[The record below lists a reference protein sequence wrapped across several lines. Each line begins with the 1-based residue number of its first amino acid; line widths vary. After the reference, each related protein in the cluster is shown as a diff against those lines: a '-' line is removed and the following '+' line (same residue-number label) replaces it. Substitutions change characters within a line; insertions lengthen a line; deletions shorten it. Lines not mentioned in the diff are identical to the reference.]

1 MPDRKETLVSIFRRK
16 HLVCLAILFAL
27 SLAASVSAQS
37 TVFNIPSTDVQAPK
51 SVYVEA
57 DFTGHLSSFTTGGYQ
72 SYGPRIVYGL
82 HRRMELG
89 FNAFYTRTSPSEP
102 VEIQPNFKF
111 QLYSSEA
118 KGVAVSAG
126 TILSIPVTKRSAGAT
141 TGMIYAVAS
150 KNIEGDY
157 GPRFTLGSYALV
169 GSFEPGTT
177 RKGLLIGYEQPLT
190 KRLTFI
196 ADWSTGNND
205 YGYAVAGAGI
215 TLTRKSSLYVGY
227 NFGNHGRGNNA
238 LGVYY
243 GINF

>member
-1 MPDRKETLVSIFRRK
+1 MIIPQRK
-16 HLVCLAILFAL
+16 HLIWLSTLFVFVLASNGF
-27 SLAASVSAQS
+27 AQS
-37 TVFNIPSTDVQAPK
+37 TVFNIPSTDIQTAK
-51 SVYVEA
+51 HFYVEA
-57 DFTGHLSSFTTGGYQ
+57 DFTGHLSSFATGGYQ

-82 HRRMELG
+82 NKRMELG

-111 QLYSSEA
+111 QLYSNEE
-118 KGVAVSAG
+118 KGVEVAAG
-126 TILSIPVTKRSAGAT
+126 TILFIPVTERSASST

-150 KNIEGDY
+150 KNIQGDH
-157 GPRFTLGSYALV
+157 GPRFTVGSYALV
-169 GSFEPGTT
+169 GSLEPGTT
-177 RKGLLIGYEQPLT
+177 KKGLLVGYEQPLT

-196 ADWSTGNND
+196 ADWSSGKND

-238 LGVYY
+238 LGIYY
-243 GINF
+243 GLNF